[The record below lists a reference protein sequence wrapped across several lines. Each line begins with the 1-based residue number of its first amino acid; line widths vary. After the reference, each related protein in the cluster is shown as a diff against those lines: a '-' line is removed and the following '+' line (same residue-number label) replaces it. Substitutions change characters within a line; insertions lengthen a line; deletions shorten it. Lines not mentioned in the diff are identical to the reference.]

1 MTLGNKFPMLLS
13 LQGVWWVII
22 FALLHEV
29 FLSPSDFLGAAFL
42 PYLTW
47 WGLFVAQWF
56 LRWHLIVGWHVPT
69 GLVSD
74 PHIFLILWGFIIQCI
89 LHHAPRTT
97 MKQDSSSLCD
107 KWSCTRFWP
116 YWAPSGDKS
125 STTSMSSTPTHLTHS
140 KAMTCDSSG
149 RMSEVCG

>member
-1 MTLGNKFPMLLS
+1 MTSGDKFPMLLS

-22 FALLHEV
+22 FTLLCEV
-29 FLSPSDFLGAAFL
+29 FLSPGDFLGAAFL

-47 WGLFVAQWF
+47 WGLFVTWWF
-56 LRWHLIVGWHVPT
+56 LRWHLIVGRHVPM

-74 PHIFLILWGFIIQCI
+74 PHIFLILWGFIIWCI

-97 MKQDSSSLCD
+97 MKQDFSSLHD
-107 KWSCTRFWP
+107 KRSCTWFRP
-116 YWAPSGDKS
+116 YQAPSGDKS
-125 STTSMSSTPTHLTHS
+125 STMSMSSTPTCLTRS